1 MTPILDFINKDTASP
16 RNLGAA
22 LRSGTAAAL
31 NIYTEFIRLHH
42 STLAVT
48 AEANI
53 PPSRTAGSFSSINAY
68 GFDLGYTSSIL

>member
-1 MTPILDFINKDTASP
+1 MTPILDFINKDAASP
-16 RNLGAA
+16 GNLGAA
-22 LRSGTAAAL
+22 LRSGTATAL

-42 STLAVT
+42 STLATT

-53 PPSRTAGSFSSINAY
+53 LHSGAAGSFISTNAC